1 MKDASPSNS
10 PVSAHGFGATDEQ
23 LSAELRKWTGASPAL
38 HPVGELLDRHWE
50 AAFAYARLCTDGPRS
65 AGMLTTAAFTRLFG
79 ETLRQNG
86 PTSAWRPHLLLT
98 VRRIAAEWAGDHRCD
113 TLHPDLLAGTG
124 GGDRPASRLLPSPR
138 RRLLSGA
145 FQRLP
150 QSARCLLW
158 HVEVE
163 AEPLLSPAALLGL
176 DEEGARVE
184 LGRARDRLREES
196 LQLHRELAPD
206 EECRRYLR
214 LLDVTYR
221 RGGLGIDPDLRA
233 HIEGCGHC
241 GAAADQLDQFNHDLG
256 VALSEAVLG
265 WGGRE
270 YAQRRAHEAGGSA
283 GGGRRAERP
292 GPTPGPTAAVM
303 PPGAARDL
311 FPDPVAL
318 AREVFPDPVDLTYEI
333 IPDPVRPPSEA
344 RPGAADAEPEAP
356 RGSVGGAGAAFPGP
370 AAGGR
375 GAFPGSVGGAG
386 AAFPGPAGGRRETP
400 SDAVGGAAAEF
411 PGPADGGRE
420 AFTDPVRAPRETRPR
435 QARGRRRRSTR
446 SAGGPADGV
455 RGAFADPVGGA
466 TAAFSGPVGGAREVF
481 PGPAGGGSEG
491 FPGSGGGA
499 TAAFSGPVGG
509 GSEGFPGSGGGVGA
523 AYPGPA
529 GGGTAAF
536 PDPVGGA
543 PHAPREAFP
552 TSGDFPAGPASPGAA
567 GHGSDVFPD
576 PVGLAGVVG
585 ESFTDPGGP
594 AAVPPPPMRPP
605 AVPPVGADASL
616 PPAPTP
622 APRGEGPRAA
632 ARRSAQ
638 KAARRTARRRNL
650 TAGVL
655 TVSGLVVLPLVL
667 WSTGGNGD
675 GAPAGTDRPTGE
687 APDPDA
693 GEASRDPSWAGAGD
707 AEKGALRGR
716 LHNVSSDL
724 CVGID
729 GKKAVAGE
737 EAELTACTA
746 DATQQWTYE
755 TDGLLRN
762 GAAPDLCLDSRLG
775 YSVRLAPCAGA
786 SRPDP
791 KHIRYDFT
799 LQGALVPRSDQ
810 DLALAPAATDG
821 SGALVLKARSDD
833 EVQRW
838 VIDTS
843 KADLQM
849 EAVTWNAPVPAPRPT
864 PTPTPTPTPS
874 KTPEPTPTPSATSP
888 QPTPSGPAATEPTCD
903 RYGHYCD
910 SDGRYG
916 NPGYGYPGYGYPGYG
931 YGYGGYGPGG
941 YGYGGDGRR

>member
-1 MKDASPSNS
+1 MKDAGPSNS
-10 PVSAHGFGATDEQ
+10 PASARRFGATDEQ
-23 LSAELRKWTGASPAL
+23 LSAELRKWTGATPAL

-86 PTSAWRPHLLLT
+86 PTSAWRPHLLVT

-113 TLHPDLLAGTG
+113 TLHPDLLAGSG
-124 GGDRPASRLLPSPR
+124 DGDRPASRLLPSPR

-163 AEPLLSPAALLGL
+163 AEPLNSPAGLLGL

-221 RGGLGIDPDLRA
+221 RGRLDIDPDLRA

-241 GAAADQLDQFNHDLG
+241 SAAADQLDQFNHDLG
-256 VALSEAVLG
+256 VALAEAVLG
-265 WGGRE
+265 WGGRD
-270 YAQRRAHEAGGSA
+270 YAERRAHEAGESA
-283 GGGRRAERP
+283 GGGRHAAERERR
-292 GPTPGPTAAVM
+292 GTAAGAATAVM
-303 PPGAARDL
+303 PAGAAREL

-333 IPDPVRPPSEA
+333 IPE
-344 RPGAADAEPEAP
+344 
-356 RGSVGGAGAAFPGP
+356 
-370 AAGGR
+370 
-375 GAFPGSVGGAG
+375 
-386 AAFPGPAGGRRETP
+386 
-400 SDAVGGAAAEF
+400 
-411 PGPADGGRE
+411 
-420 AFTDPVRAPRETRPR
+420 PVRAPRETP
-435 QARGRRRRSTR
+435 
-446 SAGGPADGV
+446 GPARERREAAPDQV
-455 RGAFADPVGGA
+455 RPPREP
-466 TAAFSGPVGGAREVF
+466 FSGPTGEGREAF
-481 PGPAGGGSEG
+481 PGPAGRAREG
-491 FPGSGGGA
+491 FPGSVGRA
-499 TAAFSGPVGG
+499 REDFPGPVGRAP
-509 GSEGFPGSGGGVGA
+509 EGFPA
-523 AYPGPA
+523 GP
-529 GGGTAAF
+529 
-536 PDPVGGA
+536 VR
-543 PHAPREAFP
+543 APREAFP
-552 TSGDFPAGPASPGAA
+552 GPAREGFPDPVHAAREAFPGPVRE
-567 GHGSDVFPD
+567 GREVFPD
-576 PVGLAGVVG
+576 PVALAGAVG

-594 AAVPPPPMRPP
+594 AAVPPPPPRPEGVAPSAGTAQAP
-605 AVPPVGADASL
+605 ARTDVSV
-616 PPAPTP
+616 PPAP
-622 APRGEGPRAA
+622 APRVPRPEGPRAA

-667 WSTGGNGD
+667 WSTGNSGD
-675 GAPAGTDRPTGE
+675 GGPAGADRPTGE
-687 APDPDA
+687 APDSEA

-716 LHNVSSDL
+716 LHNVSSGL

-729 GKKAVAGE
+729 GRKAVEGG
-737 EAELTACTA
+737 EAELATCSA
-746 DATQQWTYE
+746 DAAQQWTYE

-762 GAAPDLCLDSRLG
+762 GAAPELCLDSQLG
-775 YSVRLAPCAGA
+775 YSVRLAPCAGP

-791 KHIRYDFT
+791 KNIRYDFT
-799 LQGALVPRSDQ
+799 LQGALVPRSNQ

-821 SGALVLKARSDD
+821 SGALVLKARADD

-849 EAVTWNAPVPAPRPT
+849 KSVNWNAAAPAPR

-874 KTPEPTPTPSATSP
+874 KTPEPTPTRSVTSPAP
-888 QPTPSGPAATEPTCD
+888 QPTPSSPAATESPCHH
-903 RYGHYCD
+903 YGYYCD
-910 SDGRYG
+910 SEGQYG
-916 NPGYGYPGYGYPGYG
+916 NPGYGYPGYG
-931 YGYGGYGPGG
+931 YGYGGYG
-941 YGYGGDGRR
+941 YGGGGRR

>member
-1 MKDASPSNS
+1 MKDAGPSNS
-10 PVSAHGFGATDEQ
+10 PASARRFGATDEQ
-23 LSAELRKWTGASPAL
+23 LSAELRKWTGATPAL

-124 GGDRPASRLLPSPR
+124 DGDRPASRLLPSPR

-145 FQRLP
+145 YQRLP

-163 AEPLLSPAALLGL
+163 AEPLTSPAGLLGL

-221 RGGLGIDPDLRA
+221 RGGLDIDPDLRA

-241 GAAADQLDQFNHDLG
+241 SATADQLDQFNHDLG

-265 WGGRE
+265 WGGRD
-270 YAQRRAHEAGGSA
+270 YAERRAHEAGESA
-283 GGGRRAERP
+283 GGGRHAGKPDRP
-292 GPTPGPTAAVM
+292 GTAAGAAAAVM
-303 PPGAARDL
+303 PAGAAREL

-333 IPDPVRPPSEA
+333 IPDPVR
-344 RPGAADAEPEAP
+344 AP
-356 RGSVGGAGAAFPGP
+356 RETPGPDRERRAAAPDPVHPPRETFPGPAGPGREAFPGPVGRPRADFPAGPVRAPREAFPGPAHEDFPDPVHAARAAFPGP
-370 AAGGR
+370 A
-375 GAFPGSVGGAG
+375 
-386 AAFPGPAGGRRETP
+386 RE
-400 SDAVGGAAAEF
+400 
-411 PGPADGGRE
+411 GRE
-420 AFTDPVRAPRETRPR
+420 
-435 QARGRRRRSTR
+435 
-446 SAGGPADGV
+446 
-455 RGAFADPVGGA
+455 
-466 TAAFSGPVGGAREVF
+466 
-481 PGPAGGGSEG
+481 
-491 FPGSGGGA
+491 
-499 TAAFSGPVGG
+499 
-509 GSEGFPGSGGGVGA
+509 
-523 AYPGPA
+523 
-529 GGGTAAF
+529 AF
-536 PDPVGGA
+536 PDPVA
-543 PHAPREAFP
+543 
-552 TSGDFPAGPASPGAA
+552 
-567 GHGSDVFPD
+567 
-576 PVGLAGVVG
+576 LAGAVG

-594 AAVPPPPMRPP
+594 AAAPPSPPRPEGVAP
-605 AVPPVGADASL
+605 AAGTAQTPTRADVSV
-616 PPAPTP
+616 PPAP
-622 APRGEGPRAA
+622 APRAPRPEGSRAA

-667 WSTGGNGD
+667 WSTGNSGD
-675 GAPAGTDRPTGE
+675 DAPAGADRPTGE
-687 APDPDA
+687 APDSDA

-716 LHNVSSDL
+716 LHNVSSGL

-729 GKKAVAGE
+729 GEKAVEGG
-737 EAELTACTA
+737 EAELTTCSA
-746 DATQQWTYE
+746 DAAQQWTYE

-762 GAAPDLCLDSRLG
+762 GAAPDLCLDSQLG
-775 YSVRLAPCAGA
+775 YSVRLAPCTGA

-791 KHIRYDFT
+791 KNIRYDFT

-810 DLALAPAATDG
+810 DLALTPAATDG
-821 SGALVLKARSDD
+821 SGALVLKARADD

-843 KADLQM
+843 KADLRM
-849 EAVTWNAPVPAPRPT
+849 ESVNWKATAPVPRL
-864 PTPTPTPTPS
+864 TPTPTPTPS
-874 KTPEPTPTPSATSP
+874 KTPEPTPRPSATSP
-888 QPTPSGPAATEPTCD
+888 APQPTRSSPAATESPCH
-903 RYGHYCD
+903 RYGYYCD
-910 SDGRYG
+910 SDGQYG
-916 NPGYGYPGYGYPGYG
+916 NPGYGYPGYG
-931 YGYGGYGPGG
+931 YGYGGYGGG
-941 YGYGGDGRR
+941 GRR

>member
-1 MKDASPSNS
+1 MKDAGPSNS
-10 PVSAHGFGATDEQ
+10 PAPARRFGATDEQ
-23 LSAELRKWTGASPAL
+23 LSAELRKWTGATPAL

-50 AAFAYARLCTDGPRS
+50 AAFAYARLCTDGPGS

-124 GGDRPASRLLPSPR
+124 DGDRPASRLLPSPR

-163 AEPLLSPAALLGL
+163 AEPLVSPAGLLGL

-184 LGRARDRLREES
+184 LGRARDRLREEA

-241 GAAADQLDQFNHDLG
+241 SASADQLDQFNHDLG

-265 WGGRE
+265 WGGRD
-270 YAQRRAHEAGGSA
+270 YAQRRAHEAGHSA
-283 GGGRRAERP
+283 GGGRHGGKPERP
-292 GPTPGPTAAVM
+292 GPAAGAAAAVM
-303 PPGAARDL
+303 PAGAAREL

-333 IPDPVRPPSEA
+333 IPEPVRPPRETS
-344 RPGAADAEPEAP
+344 
-356 RGSVGGAGAAFPGP
+356 PGP
-370 AAGGR
+370 ARERREAVPDPAR
-375 GAFPGSVGGAG
+375 TPREVPDPARTPRETH
-386 AAFPGPAGGRRETP
+386 PGPAGEGREVFP
-400 SDAVGGAAAEF
+400 GPVGGAPEGF
-411 PGPADGGRE
+411 PGPVRASRETFTGPVGEGYGASPGPLGGAPEGFPGPVRAPREEFSGQAGE
-420 AFTDPVRAPRETRPR
+420 AFRDPVRAPRET
-435 QARGRRRRSTR
+435 
-446 SAGGPADGV
+446 
-455 RGAFADPVGGA
+455 
-466 TAAFSGPVGGAREVF
+466 
-481 PGPAGGGSEG
+481 
-491 FPGSGGGA
+491 
-499 TAAFSGPVGG
+499 
-509 GSEGFPGSGGGVGA
+509 
-523 AYPGPA
+523 YPGPT
-529 GGGTAAF
+529 GEG
-536 PDPVGGA
+536 
-543 PHAPREAFP
+543 RE
-552 TSGDFPAGPASPGAA
+552 
-567 GHGSDVFPD
+567 VFPD
-576 PVGLAGVVG
+576 PVALAGAVG
-585 ESFTDPGGP
+585 ESFSAPGGP
-594 AAVPPPPMRPP
+594 AAVPPPPPRPEGVTPAAGARPEGVAPAAGATRTPARADVTVPP
-605 AVPPVGADASL
+605 A
-616 PPAPTP
+616 P
-622 APRGEGPRAA
+622 APRGPRPEGPRTA

-667 WSTGGNGD
+667 WSTVNSGD
-675 GAPAGTDRPTGE
+675 GAPAGADRPTGE
-687 APDPDA
+687 APDTDA
-693 GEASRDPSWAGAGD
+693 GEASRDPSWTGAGD
-707 AEKGALRGR
+707 AGKGALRGR

-729 GKKAVAGE
+729 GEKAVAGG
-737 EAELTACTA
+737 EAELTICSA
-746 DATQQWTYE
+746 DAAQQWTYE

-762 GAAPDLCLDSRLG
+762 GAAPDLCLDSQLG

-791 KHIRYDFT
+791 KNIRYDFT
-799 LQGALVPRSDQ
+799 LQGTLVPRSDQ

-821 SGALVLKARSDD
+821 SGALVLKARTDD

-843 KADLQM
+843 KADLKM
-849 EAVTWNAPVPAPRPT
+849 KAVNWNAAVPAPRPT
-864 PTPTPTPTPS
+864 PPPPPTPS

-888 QPTPSGPAATEPTCD
+888 APQPTPSGPAATDSPCD
-903 RYGHYCD
+903 RYGYYCD
-910 SDGRYG
+910 SDGQYG
-916 NPGYGYPGYGYPGYG
+916 NPGYGYPGYGY
-931 YGYGGYGPGG
+931 GG
-941 YGYGGDGRR
+941 YGYGGRR

>member
-1 MKDASPSNS
+1 MKDAGSSNS
-10 PVSAHGFGATDEQ
+10 PASARRFGATDEQ
-23 LSAELRKWTGASPAL
+23 LSAELRKWTGATPAL

-124 GGDRPASRLLPSPR
+124 DGDRPASRLLPSPR

-163 AEPLLSPAALLGL
+163 AEPLISPAGLLGL

-221 RGGLGIDPDLRA
+221 RGGLDIDPDLRA

-241 GAAADQLDQFNHDLG
+241 SAAADQLDQFNHDLG

-265 WGGRE
+265 WGGRD
-270 YAQRRAHEAGGSA
+270 YAERRAHEAGESA
-283 GGGRRAERP
+283 GGGRHAGKPERP
-292 GPTPGPTAAVM
+292 GTAAGAGAAVM
-303 PPGAARDL
+303 PAGAAREL

-333 IPDPVRPPSEA
+333 IPDPVR
-344 RPGAADAEPEAP
+344 AP
-356 RGSVGGAGAAFPGP
+356 RETPGP
-370 AAGGR
+370 AREGR
-375 GAFPGSVGGAG
+375 EAAPDPVRPPRETYPGPVGEGRE
-386 AAFPGPAGGRRETP
+386 AFPGPAGRTRA
-400 SDAVGGAAAEF
+400 DF
-411 PGPADGGRE
+411 PAGPGH
-420 AFTDPVRAPRETRPR
+420 APREK
-435 QARGRRRRSTR
+435 
-446 SAGGPADGV
+446 
-455 RGAFADPVGGA
+455 
-466 TAAFSGPVGGAREVF
+466 FSGPARGDFSEPVHAAREAYPGPTGEGREVF
-481 PGPAGGGSEG
+481 PGPVREG
-491 FPGSGGGA
+491 
-499 TAAFSGPVGG
+499 
-509 GSEGFPGSGGGVGA
+509 
-523 AYPGPA
+523 
-529 GGGTAAF
+529 
-536 PDPVGGA
+536 
-543 PHAPREAFP
+543 RE
-552 TSGDFPAGPASPGAA
+552 
-567 GHGSDVFPD
+567 VFPD
-576 PVGLAGVVG
+576 PVALAGAVG

-594 AAVPPPPMRPP
+594 AAVPPPPPRPGGVAP
-605 AVPPVGADASL
+605 AAATAPAPARADVSV
-616 PPAPTP
+616 PPAPASRTP
-622 APRGEGPRAA
+622 RREGSRAA
-632 ARRSAQ
+632 ARRAAQ

-667 WSTGGNGD
+667 WSTGNSGD
-675 GAPAGTDRPTGE
+675 DVPAGADRPTGE
-687 APDPDA
+687 APDSEA

-716 LHNVSSDL
+716 LHNVSSGL

-729 GKKAVAGE
+729 GKKAVEDG
-737 EAELTACTA
+737 EAELTTCSA
-746 DATQQWTYE
+746 DAAQQWTYE

-762 GAAPDLCLDSRLG
+762 GAAPDLCLDSQLG

-791 KHIRYDFT
+791 KNIRYDFT

-810 DLALAPAATDG
+810 DLALTPAATDG
-821 SGALVLKARSDD
+821 SGALVLKARTDD

-843 KADLQM
+843 KADLRM
-849 EAVTWNAPVPAPRPT
+849 ESVNWNAAAPAPRPT
-864 PTPTPTPTPS
+864 PTPVPTPR
-874 KTPEPTPTPSATSP
+874 TPEPTPTSSATSP
-888 QPTPSGPAATEPTCD
+888 APQPTRSSPAATESPCQ
-903 RYGHYCD
+903 RYDYYCD
-910 SDGRYG
+910 SDGQYG
-916 NPGYGYPGYGYPGYG
+916 NPGYGYPGYG
-931 YGYGGYGPGG
+931 YGYGGYG
-941 YGYGGDGRR
+941 YGGGGRR

>member
-1 MKDASPSNS
+1 MKDAGPSNS
-10 PVSAHGFGATDEQ
+10 PAPARRFGATDEQ
-23 LSAELRKWTGASPAL
+23 LSAELRKWTGATPAL

-124 GGDRPASRLLPSPR
+124 DGDRPASRLLPSPR

-163 AEPLLSPAALLGL
+163 AEPLLSPAGLLGL

-221 RGGLGIDPDLRA
+221 RGGVDIDPDLRA

-241 GAAADQLDQFNHDLG
+241 SAAADQLDQFNHDLG

-265 WGGRE
+265 WGGRD
-270 YAQRRAHEAGGSA
+270 YAQRRAHEAGQSA
-283 GGGRRAERP
+283 GSGRHAGKPERP
-292 GPTPGPTAAVM
+292 GTAAGAAAAVM
-303 PPGAARDL
+303 PAGAAREL

-333 IPDPVRPPSEA
+333 IPDPVRPPRET
-344 RPGAADAEPEAP
+344 
-356 RGSVGGAGAAFPGP
+356 FPGP
-370 AAGGR
+370 SR
-375 GAFPGSVGGAG
+375 E
-386 AAFPGPAGGRRETP
+386 RRE
-400 SDAVGGAAAEF
+400 AA
-411 PGPADGGRE
+411 P
-420 AFTDPVRAPRETRPR
+420 DPVRAPHETYPGPTGEGRE
-435 QARGRRRRSTR
+435 A
-446 SAGGPADGV
+446 
-455 RGAFADPVGGA
+455 
-466 TAAFSGPVGGAREVF
+466 F
-481 PGPAGGGSEG
+481 PGPLGGAPEA
-491 FPGSGGGA
+491 FPGPGRAPREPFTGQ
-499 TAAFSGPVGG
+499 AAPEAFRDPPLAPR
-509 GSEGFPGSGGGVGA
+509 ET
-523 AYPGPA
+523 YPGPA
-529 GGGTAAF
+529 GEG
-536 PDPVGGA
+536 
-543 PHAPREAFP
+543 RE
-552 TSGDFPAGPASPGAA
+552 
-567 GHGSDVFPD
+567 VFPD
-576 PVGLAGVVG
+576 PVALAGAVG

-594 AAVPPPPMRPP
+594 AAVPPTPARPEGVAPAAGTARTPAHADVSGPP
-605 AVPPVGADASL
+605 A
-616 PPAPTP
+616 P
-622 APRGEGPRAA
+622 APRGSRPEGPRTA

-667 WSTGGNGD
+667 WSTGNSGD
-675 GAPAGTDRPTGE
+675 GAPAGADRPTGE
-687 APDPDA
+687 APDSDA
-693 GEASRDPSWAGAGD
+693 GEASRDPSWADAGD

-716 LHNVSSDL
+716 LHNVSSGL

-729 GKKAVAGE
+729 GEKAVAGG
-737 EAELTACTA
+737 EAELTTCSA
-746 DATQQWTYE
+746 DAAQQWTYE

-762 GAAPDLCLDSRLG
+762 GAAPDLCLDSQLG

-786 SRPDP
+786 ARPDP
-791 KHIRYDFT
+791 KNIRYDFT

-810 DLALAPAATDG
+810 DLALTPAATDG
-821 SGALVLKARSDD
+821 SGALVLKARTDD

-843 KADLQM
+843 KADLRM
-849 EAVTWNAPVPAPRPT
+849 KVVNWNAAVPVPR

-874 KTPEPTPTPSATSP
+874 KTPEPTPTPSATSSAP
-888 QPTPSGPAATEPTCD
+888 QPTPSSPAATDPPCYH
-903 RYGHYCD
+903 YGYYCD
-910 SDGRYG
+910 SDGQYG
-916 NPGYGYPGYGYPGYG
+916 NPGYGYPGYG
-931 YGYGGYGPGG
+931 YGYGGYG
-941 YGYGGDGRR
+941 YGGRR

>member
-1 MKDASPSNS
+1 MKDAGPSNF
-10 PVSAHGFGATDEQ
+10 PASARGFGATDEQ
-23 LSAELRKWTGASPAL
+23 LSAELRKWTGATPAL

-124 GGDRPASRLLPSPR
+124 DGDRPASRLLPSPR

-163 AEPLLSPAALLGL
+163 AEPLVSPAALLGL

-221 RGGLGIDPDLRA
+221 RGGLDIDPDLRA

-265 WGGRE
+265 WGGRD
-270 YAQRRAHEAGGSA
+270 YAERRAHEAGRSA
-283 GGGRRAERP
+283 GGGRHAGKRERA
-292 GPTPGPTAAVM
+292 GTAAGAAAAVM
-303 PPGAARDL
+303 PSGAAREL

-318 AREVFPDPVDLTYEI
+318 AREVFPDPVDLTYEL
-333 IPDPVRPPSEA
+333 IPDPVRPPRET
-344 RPGAADAEPEAP
+344 
-356 RGSVGGAGAAFPGP
+356 FT
-370 AAGGR
+370 
-375 GAFPGSVGGAG
+375 
-386 AAFPGPAGGRRETP
+386 GPAGEG
-400 SDAVGGAAAEF
+400 D
-411 PGPADGGRE
+411 
-420 AFTDPVRAPRETRPR
+420 
-435 QARGRRRRSTR
+435 
-446 SAGGPADGV
+446 
-455 RGAFADPVGGA
+455 
-466 TAAFSGPVGGAREVF
+466 EVF
-481 PGPAGGGSEG
+481 PGPVGPSRAAGTAAPSPTSSSTLRGTFSGPAGERSEVTPDPADGAREAFSGPGRGGSEAFRG
-491 FPGSGGGA
+491 PVGRVRGTVPGPASEVLPDQADQARETFPGSGG
-499 TAAFSGPVGG
+499 AAHEAFLD
-509 GSEGFPGSGGGVGA
+509 PGSA
-523 AYPGPA
+523 APE
-529 GGGTAAF
+529 AF
-536 PDPVGGA
+536 PDPGRA
-543 PHAPREAFP
+543 AHEALPDPSRATHEAFP
-552 TSGDFPAGPASPGAA
+552 AREGVPGEGFPRPTGDGRE
-567 GHGSDVFPD
+567 VFPD
-576 PVGLAGVVG
+576 PVALAGAVG

-594 AAVPPPPMRPP
+594 TVPPHPPRPGGVAPAAGTAQTPARADVSVPPPP
-605 AVPPVGADASL
+605 
-616 PPAPTP
+616 
-622 APRGEGPRAA
+622 APRGPRTEGRRAA

-667 WSTGGNGD
+667 WSTGNSGD
-675 GAPAGTDRPTGE
+675 GALPGADRATGE
-687 APDPDA
+687 APDSDA
-693 GEASRDPSWAGAGD
+693 GEASPDPSWAGAGD

-729 GKKAVAGE
+729 GKKAVAGG
-737 EAELTACTA
+737 EAELTTCSA
-746 DATQQWTYE
+746 DAAQQWTYE

-762 GAAPDLCLDSRLG
+762 GAAPDLCLDSQLG
-775 YSVRLAPCAGA
+775 YSVRLAPCTGA

-791 KHIRYDFT
+791 KNIRYDFT
-799 LQGALVPRSDQ
+799 LQGTLVPRSDQ

-821 SGALVLKARSDD
+821 SGALVLKARTDD

-838 VIDTS
+838 VIDTT
-843 KADLQM
+843 KADLRM
-849 EAVTWNAPVPAPRPT
+849 KAVNWNAAVPAPRPT
-864 PTPTPTPTPS
+864 PTPPPTPS

-888 QPTPSGPAATEPTCD
+888 APQPTRSSPAATDSPCHH
-903 RYGHYCD
+903 YGYYCD
-910 SDGRYG
+910 SDGQYG
-916 NPGYGYPGYGYPGYG
+916 NPGYGYPGYGYG
-931 YGYGGYGPGG
+931 
-941 YGYGGDGRR
+941 GRR

>member
-1 MKDASPSNS
+1 MKDAGPSNS
-10 PVSAHGFGATDEQ
+10 PASARRFGATDEQ
-23 LSAELRKWTGASPAL
+23 LSAELRKWTGATPAL

-124 GGDRPASRLLPSPR
+124 DGDRPASRLLPSPR

-145 FQRLP
+145 YQRLP

-163 AEPLLSPAALLGL
+163 AEPLTSPAGLLGL

-221 RGGLGIDPDLRA
+221 RGGLDIDPDLRA

-241 GAAADQLDQFNHDLG
+241 SAAADQLDQFNHDLG
-256 VALSEAVLG
+256 VALSEGVLG
-265 WGGRE
+265 WGGRD
-270 YAQRRAHEAGGSA
+270 YAERRAHEAGESA
-283 GGGRRAERP
+283 GGGRHAGKPERP
-292 GPTPGPTAAVM
+292 GTAAGGAAAVM
-303 PPGAARDL
+303 PAGAAREL

-318 AREVFPDPVDLTYEI
+318 AREVFPDPVDLAYEI
-333 IPDPVRPPSEA
+333 IPDPVR
-344 RPGAADAEPEAP
+344 AP
-356 RGSVGGAGAAFPGP
+356 RETPGPAHERRAAAPDPVHPPRETFPGPAGQGREAFPGPVGRAREDVPAGPVRAAREAFPDPERADFPDPVHAAREAFPGP
-370 AAGGR
+370 AREGR
-375 GAFPGSVGGAG
+375 
-386 AAFPGPAGGRRETP
+386 
-400 SDAVGGAAAEF
+400 
-411 PGPADGGRE
+411 
-420 AFTDPVRAPRETRPR
+420 
-435 QARGRRRRSTR
+435 
-446 SAGGPADGV
+446 
-455 RGAFADPVGGA
+455 
-466 TAAFSGPVGGAREVF
+466 
-481 PGPAGGGSEG
+481 
-491 FPGSGGGA
+491 
-499 TAAFSGPVGG
+499 
-509 GSEGFPGSGGGVGA
+509 
-523 AYPGPA
+523 
-529 GGGTAAF
+529 AAF
-536 PDPVGGA
+536 PDPVA
-543 PHAPREAFP
+543 
-552 TSGDFPAGPASPGAA
+552 
-567 GHGSDVFPD
+567 
-576 PVGLAGVVG
+576 LAGAVG

-594 AAVPPPPMRPP
+594 AAVPPPPPRPEGVAP
-605 AVPPVGADASL
+605 AAATAQTPTPANVSV
-616 PPAPTP
+616 PPAPALRAARP
-622 APRGEGPRAA
+622 EGSRAA

-667 WSTGGNGD
+667 WSTGNSGD
-675 GAPAGTDRPTGE
+675 EAPAGADRPTGE
-687 APDPDA
+687 APDSDA

-716 LHNVSSDL
+716 LHNVSSGL

-729 GKKAVAGE
+729 GDKAVEGG
-737 EAELTACTA
+737 EAELTTCSA
-746 DATQQWTYE
+746 DAAQQWTYE

-762 GAAPDLCLDSRLG
+762 GAAPDLCLDSQLG
-775 YSVRLAPCAGA
+775 YSVRLAPCTGA

-791 KHIRYDFT
+791 KNIRYDFT

-810 DLALAPAATDG
+810 DLALTPAATDG
-821 SGALVLKARSDD
+821 SGALVLKARADD

-843 KADLQM
+843 KADLRM
-849 EAVTWNAPVPAPRPT
+849 ESVNWKAAAPVPR

-874 KTPEPTPTPSATSP
+874 KTPEPTPRPSATSP
-888 QPTPSGPAATEPTCD
+888 APQSTQSSPAATESPCH
-903 RYGHYCD
+903 RYGYYCD
-910 SDGRYG
+910 SDGQYG
-916 NPGYGYPGYGYPGYG
+916 YPGYGYPGYGYPGYG
-931 YGYGGYGPGG
+931 YGGGGS
-941 YGYGGDGRR
+941 R

>member
-1 MKDASPSNS
+1 MKDAGPSNS
-10 PVSAHGFGATDEQ
+10 PASARRFGATDEQ
-23 LSAELRKWTGASPAL
+23 LSAELRKWTGATPAL

-124 GGDRPASRLLPSPR
+124 DGDRPASRLLPSPR

-145 FQRLP
+145 YQRLP

-163 AEPLLSPAALLGL
+163 AEPLTSPAGLLGL

-221 RGGLGIDPDLRA
+221 RGGLDIDPDLRA

-241 GAAADQLDQFNHDLG
+241 SAAADQLDQFNHDLG
-256 VALSEAVLG
+256 VALSEGVLG
-265 WGGRE
+265 WGGRD
-270 YAQRRAHEAGGSA
+270 YAERRAHEAGESA
-283 GGGRRAERP
+283 GGERHAGKPERP
-292 GPTPGPTAAVM
+292 GTAAGAAAAVM
-303 PPGAARDL
+303 PAGAAREL

-318 AREVFPDPVDLTYEI
+318 AREVFPDPVDLAYEI
-333 IPDPVRPPSEA
+333 IPDPVR
-344 RPGAADAEPEAP
+344 AP
-356 RGSVGGAGAAFPGP
+356 RETPGP
-370 AAGGR
+370 AR
-375 GAFPGSVGGAG
+375 ERH
-386 AAFPGPAGGRRETP
+386 AAAPDPVHPPRETFPGPAGE
-400 SDAVGGAAAEF
+400 
-411 PGPADGGRE
+411 GRE
-420 AFTDPVRAPRETRPR
+420 AFPGPVGRAREDFPAGPVRAPREAFP
-435 QARGRRRRSTR
+435 
-446 SAGGPADGV
+446 GPARAD
-455 RGAFADPVGGA
+455 FPDPVHA
-466 TAAFSGPVGGAREVF
+466 AREAFSGPARE
-481 PGPAGGGSEG
+481 GRE
-491 FPGSGGGA
+491 
-499 TAAFSGPVGG
+499 
-509 GSEGFPGSGGGVGA
+509 
-523 AYPGPA
+523 
-529 GGGTAAF
+529 AF
-536 PDPVGGA
+536 PDPVA
-543 PHAPREAFP
+543 
-552 TSGDFPAGPASPGAA
+552 
-567 GHGSDVFPD
+567 
-576 PVGLAGVVG
+576 LAGAVG

-594 AAVPPPPMRPP
+594 AAVPPPPPRPEGVAP
-605 AVPPVGADASL
+605 AAATAQVPTRADVSV
-616 PPAPTP
+616 PPAP
-622 APRGEGPRAA
+622 APRAPRPEGSRAA

-667 WSTGGNGD
+667 WSTGNSGD
-675 GAPAGTDRPTGE
+675 DAPAGADRPTGE
-687 APDPDA
+687 APDSDA

-716 LHNVSSDL
+716 LHNVSSGL

-729 GKKAVAGE
+729 GERAVEGG
-737 EAELTACTA
+737 EAELTTCSA
-746 DATQQWTYE
+746 DAAQQWTYE

-762 GAAPDLCLDSRLG
+762 GAAPDLCLDSQLG
-775 YSVRLAPCAGA
+775 YSVRLAPCTGA

-791 KHIRYDFT
+791 KNIRYDFT

-810 DLALAPAATDG
+810 DLALTPAATDG
-821 SGALVLKARSDD
+821 SGALVLKARADD

-843 KADLQM
+843 KADLRM
-849 EAVTWNAPVPAPRPT
+849 ESVNWKAAAPVPRPT
-864 PTPTPTPTPS
+864 STPTPTPS
-874 KTPEPTPTPSATSP
+874 KTPEPTPRPSATSP
-888 QPTPSGPAATEPTCD
+888 APQPTQSSPAATESPCH
-903 RYGHYCD
+903 RYGYYCD
-910 SDGRYG
+910 SDGQYG
-916 NPGYGYPGYGYPGYG
+916 NPGYGYPGYGYG
-931 YGYGGYGPGG
+931 GYGGG
-941 YGYGGDGRR
+941 GRR

>member
-1 MKDASPSNS
+1 MKDAGPSNS
-10 PVSAHGFGATDEQ
+10 PASARRFGATDEQ
-23 LSAELRKWTGASPAL
+23 LSAELRKWTGATPAL

-124 GGDRPASRLLPSPR
+124 DGDRPASRLLPSPR

-145 FQRLP
+145 YQRLP

-163 AEPLLSPAALLGL
+163 AEPLTSPAGLLGL

-221 RGGLGIDPDLRA
+221 RGGLDIDPDLRA

-241 GAAADQLDQFNHDLG
+241 SAAADQLDQFNHDLG
-256 VALSEAVLG
+256 VALSEGVLG
-265 WGGRE
+265 WGGRD
-270 YAQRRAHEAGGSA
+270 YAERRAHEAGESA
-283 GGGRRAERP
+283 GGGRHAGKPERP
-292 GPTPGPTAAVM
+292 GTAAGAAAAVM
-303 PPGAARDL
+303 PAGAAREL

-318 AREVFPDPVDLTYEI
+318 AREVFPDPVDLAYEI
-333 IPDPVRPPSEA
+333 IPDPVR
-344 RPGAADAEPEAP
+344 AP
-356 RGSVGGAGAAFPGP
+356 RETPGPAHERRAAAPDPVHPPRETFPGPAGQGREAFPGPVGRAREDVPAGPVRAAREAFPDPARADFPDPVHAAREAFPGP
-370 AAGGR
+370 A
-375 GAFPGSVGGAG
+375 
-386 AAFPGPAGGRRETP
+386 RE
-400 SDAVGGAAAEF
+400 
-411 PGPADGGRE
+411 GRE
-420 AFTDPVRAPRETRPR
+420 
-435 QARGRRRRSTR
+435 
-446 SAGGPADGV
+446 
-455 RGAFADPVGGA
+455 
-466 TAAFSGPVGGAREVF
+466 
-481 PGPAGGGSEG
+481 
-491 FPGSGGGA
+491 
-499 TAAFSGPVGG
+499 
-509 GSEGFPGSGGGVGA
+509 
-523 AYPGPA
+523 
-529 GGGTAAF
+529 AF
-536 PDPVGGA
+536 PDPVA
-543 PHAPREAFP
+543 
-552 TSGDFPAGPASPGAA
+552 
-567 GHGSDVFPD
+567 
-576 PVGLAGVVG
+576 LAGAVG

-594 AAVPPPPMRPP
+594 AAVPPPPPRPEGVAP
-605 AVPPVGADASL
+605 AAATAQTPTPANVSV
-616 PPAPTP
+616 PPAPALR
-622 APRGEGPRAA
+622 APRPEGSRAA

-667 WSTGGNGD
+667 WSTGNSGD
-675 GAPAGTDRPTGE
+675 EAPAGADRPTGE
-687 APDPDA
+687 APDSDA

-716 LHNVSSDL
+716 LHNVSSGL

-729 GKKAVAGE
+729 GDKAVEGG
-737 EAELTACTA
+737 EAELTTCSA
-746 DATQQWTYE
+746 DAAQQWTYE

-762 GAAPDLCLDSRLG
+762 GAAPDLCLDSQLG
-775 YSVRLAPCAGA
+775 YSVRLAPCTGA

-791 KHIRYDFT
+791 KNIRYDFT
-799 LQGALVPRSDQ
+799 LQGALVPRWDQ
-810 DLALAPAATDG
+810 DLALTPAATDG
-821 SGALVLKARSDD
+821 SGALVLKARADD

-843 KADLQM
+843 KADLRM
-849 EAVTWNAPVPAPRPT
+849 ESVNWKAAAPVPR

-874 KTPEPTPTPSATSP
+874 KTPEPTPRPSATSP
-888 QPTPSGPAATEPTCD
+888 APQPTQSSPAATESPCH
-903 RYGHYCD
+903 RYGYYCD
-910 SDGRYG
+910 SDGQ
-916 NPGYGYPGYGYPGYG
+916 YGYPGYGYPGYG
-931 YGYGGYGPGG
+931 YGGGGI
-941 YGYGGDGRR
+941 R

>member
-1 MKDASPSNS
+1 MKDAGPSNS
-10 PVSAHGFGATDEQ
+10 PASARRFGATDEQ
-23 LSAELRKWTGASPAL
+23 LSAELRKWTGATPAL

-124 GGDRPASRLLPSPR
+124 DGDRPASRLLPSPR

-145 FQRLP
+145 YQRLP

-163 AEPLLSPAALLGL
+163 AEPLTSPAGLLGL

-221 RGGLGIDPDLRA
+221 RGGLDIDPDLRA

-241 GAAADQLDQFNHDLG
+241 SAAADQLDQFNHDLG
-256 VALSEAVLG
+256 VALSEGVLG
-265 WGGRE
+265 WGGRD
-270 YAQRRAHEAGGSA
+270 YAERRAHEAGESA
-283 GGGRRAERP
+283 GGGRHAGKPERP
-292 GPTPGPTAAVM
+292 GTAAGAAAAVM
-303 PPGAARDL
+303 PAGAAREL
-311 FPDPVAL
+311 FPDPLAL

-333 IPDPVRPPSEA
+333 IPDPVR
-344 RPGAADAEPEAP
+344 AP
-356 RGSVGGAGAAFPGP
+356 RETPGPAHERRAAAPDPVHPPRETFPGPAGQGREAFPGPVGRAREDVPAGPVRAAREAFPDPARADFPDPVHAAREAFPGP
-370 AAGGR
+370 AREGR
-375 GAFPGSVGGAG
+375 
-386 AAFPGPAGGRRETP
+386 
-400 SDAVGGAAAEF
+400 
-411 PGPADGGRE
+411 
-420 AFTDPVRAPRETRPR
+420 
-435 QARGRRRRSTR
+435 
-446 SAGGPADGV
+446 
-455 RGAFADPVGGA
+455 
-466 TAAFSGPVGGAREVF
+466 
-481 PGPAGGGSEG
+481 
-491 FPGSGGGA
+491 
-499 TAAFSGPVGG
+499 
-509 GSEGFPGSGGGVGA
+509 
-523 AYPGPA
+523 
-529 GGGTAAF
+529 AAF
-536 PDPVGGA
+536 PDPVA
-543 PHAPREAFP
+543 
-552 TSGDFPAGPASPGAA
+552 
-567 GHGSDVFPD
+567 
-576 PVGLAGVVG
+576 LAGAVG

-594 AAVPPPPMRPP
+594 AAVPPPPPRPEGVAP
-605 AVPPVGADASL
+605 AAATAQTPTPANVSV
-616 PPAPTP
+616 PPAPALR
-622 APRGEGPRAA
+622 APRPEGSRAA

-667 WSTGGNGD
+667 WSTGNSGD
-675 GAPAGTDRPTGE
+675 EAPAGADRPTGE
-687 APDPDA
+687 APDSDA

-716 LHNVSSDL
+716 LHNVSSGL

-729 GKKAVAGE
+729 GDKAVEGG
-737 EAELTACTA
+737 EAELTTCSA
-746 DATQQWTYE
+746 DAAQQWTYE

-762 GAAPDLCLDSRLG
+762 GAAPDLCLDSQLG
-775 YSVRLAPCAGA
+775 YSVRLAPCTGA

-791 KHIRYDFT
+791 KNIRYDFT

-810 DLALAPAATDG
+810 DLALTPAATDG
-821 SGALVLKARSDD
+821 SGALVLKARADD

-843 KADLQM
+843 KADLRM
-849 EAVTWNAPVPAPRPT
+849 ESVNWKAAAPVPR

-874 KTPEPTPTPSATSP
+874 KTPEPTPRPSATSP
-888 QPTPSGPAATEPTCD
+888 APQPTQSSPAATESPCH
-903 RYGHYCD
+903 RYGYYCD
-910 SDGRYG
+910 SDGQ
-916 NPGYGYPGYGYPGYG
+916 YGYPGYGYPGYG
-931 YGYGGYGPGG
+931 YGGG
-941 YGYGGDGRR
+941 GRR